1 MLTQHPLQ
9 KKILID
15 VQRRVLAGAGQQMYY
30 GIKDI
35 ALRIPLD
42 QIKFAAAFFNGN
54 KAPVIGHIGQQPGHD
69 RGFAGAG
76 GAGNAD
82 GHPISDTGSQK
93 VKHFSSGTA
102 GVQQFFFTDGLLVD
116 NTDGGI
122 DAYIRIHNGSFIHR
136 NTDVL
141 VQKSH
146 NAGHG
151 VINDHA
157 AGVEHPADHI
167 DDVLGRTEFIRDLDA
182 TPTGFDHFNVV
193 VGVDVDLLNTGLIDP
208 FLQKGVAGHVFIELG
223 TQFFCREPVKGILS
237 LDNVVFHQFFEQTC
251 GTLCI
256 AFPSFGNGGGMV
268 FGKIPLYIL

>member
-1 MLTQHPLQ
+1 MVVHTVWPVRELSAADKLSAADRISPTPMTSGCFTQHPLQ

-93 VKHFSSGTA
+93 VKHFSGGTS
-102 GVQQFFFTDGLLVD
+102 GVQQFFL
-116 NTDGGI
+116 
-122 DAYIRIHNGSFIHR
+122 H
-136 NTDVL
+136 
-141 VQKSH
+141 
-146 NAGHG
+146 
-151 VINDHA
+151 
-157 AGVEHPADHI
+157 
-167 DDVLGRTEFIRDLDA
+167 
-182 TPTGFDHFNVV
+182 
-193 VGVDVDLLNTGLIDP
+193 
-208 FLQKGVAGHVFIELG
+208 
-223 TQFFCREPVKGILS
+223 
-237 LDNVVFHQFFEQTC
+237 
-251 GTLCI
+251 
-256 AFPSFGNGGGMV
+256 
-268 FGKIPLYIL
+268 

>member
-1 MLTQHPLQ
+1 
-9 KKILID
+9 
-15 VQRRVLAGAGQQMYY
+15 MYY

-122 DAYIRIHNGSFIHR
+122 DAYITNLRFLENFVPLPISENEAYTIATTLKTIQKKIDIEKRLLQAYMIEKEYLLRQMFIYLKSA
-136 NTDVL
+136 TKLFSVL
-141 VQKSH
+141 LASKRPL
-146 NAGHG
+146 
-151 VINDHA
+151 IT
-157 AGVEHPADHI
+157 ELADK
-167 DDVLGRTEFIRDLDA
+167 LRLKYPLCPQYPLAPLCDLRQYA
-182 TPTGFDHFNVV
+182 VSYP
-193 VGVDVDLLNTGLIDP
+193 
-208 FLQKGVAGHVFIELG
+208 
-223 TQFFCREPVKGILS
+223 
-237 LDNVVFHQFFEQTC
+237 
-251 GTLCI
+251 
-256 AFPSFGNGGGMV
+256 
-268 FGKIPLYIL
+268 